1 MDVPGTEDGFTDLY
15 NQGGMNK
22 NWKTDEMDWDA
33 MVQEE
38 VQDQLNYANKSDICA
53 IDILLQY

>member
-38 VQDQLNYANKSDICA
+38 VQDQLNDAEN
-53 IDILLQY
+53 